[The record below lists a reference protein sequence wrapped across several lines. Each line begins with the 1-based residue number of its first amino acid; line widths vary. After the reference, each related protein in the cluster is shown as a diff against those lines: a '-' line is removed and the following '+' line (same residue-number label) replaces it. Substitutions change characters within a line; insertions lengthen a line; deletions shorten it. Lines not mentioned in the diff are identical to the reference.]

1 MPLHTLLTDVVEMCG
16 GSSVLVHILNRLGA
30 VSSTDTHH
38 RYVQYT
44 VTKQLQEDKIPNL
57 APHAFTIASA
67 DNLDCSQP
75 HATVYSGDQSRSWH
89 GTTMQVVQPKPQS
102 LQNLQHIPTS
112 DHDYIVTRCRFA
124 SGYKRQLSDPDG
136 DPSLK
141 KKCRRARTLTEGPH
155 PTSELLLSS
164 RASIPVQ
171 RTGSVY
177 GIVWRYFYA
186 DVAVRRAVILG
197 SVAANVL
204 KRNVDQA
211 VDALTVTTDHLKLQ
225 VSLVTVRSLIPV

>member
-1 MPLHTLLTDVVEMCG
+1 MFDAFAHPANKCSGNVRWIKCTCTH
-16 GSSVLVHILNRLGA
+16 RLGA

-38 RYVQYT
+38 CYVQYT

-75 HATVYSGDQSRSWH
+75 HATVYSGDQSCSCMAWYH
-89 GTTMQVVQPKPQS
+89 QPKTQS
-102 LQNLQHIPTS
+102 LQNLHHILTS

-124 SGYKRQLSDPDG
+124 SGHKQQLSDPDG

-164 RASIPVQ
+164 RASTPVQ
-171 RTGSVY
+171 ALHPLSWSYPELEGKSIDTFKPSSSEKAAFDSFTTAAMKAQKCITLG
-177 GIVWRYFYA
+177 
-186 DVAVRRAVILG
+186 VIT
-197 SVAANVL
+197 A
-204 KRNVDQA
+204 QY
-211 VDALTVTTDHLKLQ
+211 
-225 VSLVTVRSLIPV
+225 